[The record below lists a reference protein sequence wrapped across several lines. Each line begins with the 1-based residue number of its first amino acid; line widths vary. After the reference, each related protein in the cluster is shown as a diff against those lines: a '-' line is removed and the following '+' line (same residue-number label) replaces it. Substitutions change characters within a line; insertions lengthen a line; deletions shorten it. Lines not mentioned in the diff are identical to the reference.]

1 MIVVSDASPIITL
14 SSIGQLHLLKLLYS
28 KVLIPHA
35 VFSEIAEVEKE
46 LPGARELAES
56 DWIIARDIKDRILF
70 KALIADLD
78 AGESEAIVLAV
89 ESNAKLFLAD
99 ERRARNIAT
108 RLGINVI
115 GVAGILIEAKS
126 KNLIPEVK
134 PLLNGMIKKSGFR
147 ISKELYKLILN
158 TADEK

>member
-14 SSIGQLHLLKLLYS
+14 SSVGQLQLLRLLYS
-28 KVLIPHA
+28 KILIPHA
-35 VFSEIAEVEKE
+35 VFSEITEVEKD
-46 LPGARELAES
+46 LPGASELAGC
-56 DWIIARDIKDRILF
+56 DWITVKHIKDKILF

-78 AGESEAIVLAV
+78 TGESEAIVLAV
-89 ESNAKLFLAD
+89 EGNAQLFLAD

-115 GVAGILIEAKS
+115 GVAGILIEAKR

-134 PLLNGMIKKSGFR
+134 PLLNGMIRKSGFR
-147 ISKELYKLILN
+147 ISRELYNLILN
-158 TADEK
+158 TAGEK